1 MPARARMD
9 ATLSLLCDLIA
20 IDSVNPGLVPGA
32 AGERDISEAIAIELR
47 RIGADVEMTEIA
59 PGRWN
64 VVGVIA
70 GRAKG
75 RTLMLCGHSD
85 TVGVEGM
92 DAPFAPVVKDGRI
105 YGRGAQDMKGGCA
118 SILGAARAIAEQG
131 GLERGSL
138 ILAFVADEEYMS
150 IGAEA
155 VAKVWNADGAIV
167 CEPTDLMIAVGHKG
181 FQWVEIT
188 THGRAAHGSRPD
200 EGRDAIVAMAPILD
214 GLRTLEERFTAAP
227 PHPLLGRPSV
237 HASLISGGRELSTY
251 PDRCTLQIERR
262 TVDGEA
268 DDIAL
273 REVQTFAGD
282 AEARHLFTRAPYL
295 TPRDSDLPELLDAAM
310 GSGARRGAMTYWTD
324 AAILGHAGIPT
335 VIFGPGGEG
344 LHGLSEYV
352 RAEEVVACRDA
363 LVRVARAFGG
373 RE

>member
-1 MPARARMD
+1 MD
-9 ATLSLLCDLIA
+9 STLALLCDLIA

-32 AGERDISEAIAIELR
+32 AGERAISEAIAVELR
-47 RIGADVEMTEIA
+47 RIGADVELTEIA

-64 VVGVIA
+64 VVGVIE

-92 DAPFAPVVKDGRI
+92 DAPFTPVVKDGRI

-118 SILGAARAIAEQG
+118 SILGAARVVAEN
-131 GLERGSL
+131 LERGSL

-155 VAKVWNADGAIV
+155 VAKTWKADAAII
-167 CEPTDLMIAVGHKG
+167 CEPTDLMIAIGHKG
-181 FQWVEIT
+181 FQWVEVT

-200 EGRDAIVAMAPILD
+200 EGKDAIVAMAPILD
-214 GLRTLEERFTAAP
+214 GLRTLEQRFIAAP

-237 HASLISGGRELSTY
+237 HASLIGGGRELSTY

-262 TVDGEA
+262 TVDGEP

-273 REVQTFAGD
+273 REVQAFAGG
-282 AEARHLFTRAPYL
+282 AETRHLFTRAPYL
-295 TPRDSDLPELLDAAM
+295 TPSDSDLPELLERAM
-310 GSGARRGAMTYWTD
+310 AGAKRGAMTYWTD

-344 LHGLSEYV
+344 LHGISEYV
-352 RAEEVVACRDA
+352 RAEEVIACRDA
-363 LVRVARAFGG
+363 LARMVRG
-373 RE
+373 

>member
-1 MPARARMD
+1 MD
-9 ATLSLLCDLIA
+9 PTLALLCDLIA

-32 AGERDISEAIAIELR
+32 AGERAISEFLAHELR
-47 RIGADVEMTEIA
+47 KIGADVELTEIA

-64 VVGVIA
+64 VVASIE
-70 GRAKG
+70 GRAAG

-92 DAPFAPVVKDGRI
+92 DAPFTPRIEGDRI

-118 SILGAARAIAEQG
+118 SILAAAREITQNG
-131 GLERGSL
+131 GLARGTL
-138 ILAFVADEEYMS
+138 ILAFVADEEYLS

-155 VAKVWNADGAIV
+155 VAREWKADAAII

-181 FQWVEIT
+181 FQWVEVT

-214 GLRTLEERFTAAP
+214 DLRNLEQQFIAQT

-251 PDRCTLQIERR
+251 PDRCTLQLERR
-262 TVDGEA
+262 TIDGEA

-273 REVQTFAGD
+273 REVQAFAGD
-282 AEARHLFTRAPYL
+282 AEVKHLFTRAPYL
-295 TPRDSDLPELLDAAM
+295 TPKTSDLPDLIQHAM
-310 GSGARRGAMTYWTD
+310 HHEAKRGAMTFWTD

-335 VIFGPGGEG
+335 VVFGPGGEG
-344 LHGLSEYV
+344 LHAISEYV
-352 RAEEVVACRDA
+352 RANEVLACRDI
-363 LVRVARAFGG
+363 LVRVARS
-373 RE
+373 